1 VKKLVNTIFITSF
14 VTLGVSFVNAESYDG
29 YDSSNPADNCYTE
42 RCDPY
47 SEYQDPYSEYQDPYS
62 EYQDPYSEYQDP
74 YSESYIPSCE
84 LTGSC

>member
-1 VKKLVNTIFITSF
+1 MKKLVNTIFITSF

-47 SEYQDPYSEYQDPYS
+47 SEYQDPYSE
-62 EYQDPYSEYQDP
+62 
-74 YSESYIPSCE
+74 SYIPSCE

>member
-1 VKKLVNTIFITSF
+1 MWGMKKLVIIFLLFGSI
-14 VTLGVSFVNAESYDG
+14 VSNAENYLYDD
-29 YDSSNPADNCYTE
+29 YDSYNPADNCYTE

-62 EYQDPYSEYQDP
+62 EYQDPYSEL
-74 YSESYIPSCE
+74 YIPNCK

>member
-62 EYQDPYSEYQDP
+62 E
-74 YSESYIPSCE
+74 SYIPSCE

>member
-1 VKKLVNTIFITSF
+1 MKKLVNTIFITSF

-62 EYQDPYSEYQDP
+62 E
-74 YSESYIPSCE
+74 SYIPSCE